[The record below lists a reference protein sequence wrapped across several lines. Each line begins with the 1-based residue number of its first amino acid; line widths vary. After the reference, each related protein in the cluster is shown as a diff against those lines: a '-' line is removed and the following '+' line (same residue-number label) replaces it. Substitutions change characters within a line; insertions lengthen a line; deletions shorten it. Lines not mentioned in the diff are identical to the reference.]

1 MKVRE
6 SEMPTDSE
14 RGHVHLPAR
23 ESSDEAYHKM
33 EVTTGKTDYVDL
45 RNMSPLSQKLLA
57 VLLVTSASTSQP
69 RGSHPFPFYALSR
82 GHRLSILQTAQK
94 KKLTLQKRTQLQD
107 TSSASL
113 VFLQN
118 KSVIA
123 RKSCKRGLG

>member
-57 VLLVTSASTSQP
+57 VLLVTGASTSQP

-94 KKLTLQKRTQLQD
+94 KKTHTTETNPTPRYLLSVACISAKQVSNRT
-107 TSSASL
+107 
-113 VFLQN
+113 
-118 KSVIA
+118 
-123 RKSCKRGLG
+123 